1 MEKIYATAELLE
13 LDPAFRE
20 AYEAAYEQSLE
31 AWDRR

>member
-1 MEKIYATAELLE
+1 MEKIYTTAELLE

-20 AYEAAYEQSLE
+20 AYEADCEASLE